1 MAVGNGRAF
10 SSRAM
15 IVGAALLFST
25 GGAAIKA
32 TELSGW
38 QVASFRS
45 GVAAAVLWLVMP
57 GWRRGWS
64 RSTFAVGTAYAATL
78 VLFVSA
84 NKLTTAAN
92 AIFLQSTAPLYVLVL
107 GPWLLGER
115 NRRSDVLLTGAL
127 AVGMGFFFVGS
138 EQPGETATDPALGN
152 LVATAAGFTWA
163 WTLVGLRWIGRRDPG
178 CEVLPGSSDLAGA
191 AIVAGNVLAFLFC
204 LPWVFPLPAA
214 APLDLALVGY
224 LGVFQI
230 GLAYV
235 LMTRGIE
242 RVPALE
248 VALLL
253 LLEPVLSAGLAWGIL
268 GEQPGAWALAGCV
281 VILSGTAGRT
291 FLAAGS
297 RPE

>member
-1 MAVGNGRAF
+1 MAGGRAAVAALVLLLLIPGLRRF
-10 SSRAM
+10 WQPKALA
-15 IVGAALLFST
+15 VGAAY
-25 GGAAIKA
+25 GA
-32 TELSGW
+32 T
-38 QVASFRS
+38 
-45 GVAAAVLWLVMP
+45 
-57 GWRRGWS
+57 
-64 RSTFAVGTAYAATL
+64 T
-78 VLFVSA
+78 VLFVIA

-92 AIFLQSTAPLYVLVL
+92 AIFLQSTAPLYLLVL

-115 NRRSDVLLTGAL
+115 NRRSDVLLTGTL
-127 AVGMGFFFVGS
+127 AVGMGLFFVGS
-138 EQPGETATDPALGN
+138 EQPGETATDPVLGN

-191 AIVAGNVLAFLFC
+191 AIVAGNVLAFLLC

-253 LLEPVLSAGLAWGIL
+253 LLEPVLSAGLAWVIL
-268 GEQPGAWALAGCV
+268 GEQPGAWALTGCA
-281 VILSGTAGRT
+281 VILAGTAGRT
-291 FLAAGS
+291 LLAARS